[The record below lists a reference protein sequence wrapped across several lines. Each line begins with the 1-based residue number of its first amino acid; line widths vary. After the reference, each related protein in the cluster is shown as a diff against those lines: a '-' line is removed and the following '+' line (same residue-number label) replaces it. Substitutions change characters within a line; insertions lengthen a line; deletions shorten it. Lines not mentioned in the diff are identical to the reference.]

1 MQINQQLAR
10 FNRVLMDDINKKVIK
25 TLSVRKLI
33 SSEH

>member
-10 FNRVLMDDINKKVIK
+10 FNRVLMDDINKKVVK

-33 SSEH
+33 SSER

>member
-33 SSEH
+33 SSER

>member
-10 FNRVLMDDINKKVIK
+10 FNRVLTDDINKKVVK

-33 SSEH
+33 SSER